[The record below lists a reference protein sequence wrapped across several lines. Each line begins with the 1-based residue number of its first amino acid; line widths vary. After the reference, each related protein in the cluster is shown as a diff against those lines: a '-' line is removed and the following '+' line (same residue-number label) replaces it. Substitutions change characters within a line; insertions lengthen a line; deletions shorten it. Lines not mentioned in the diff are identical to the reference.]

1 MVPEHILLIDIDAL
15 RPDVFHRALEAD
27 RLPNIGR
34 LLGGQALGRA
44 LAVPTV
50 ASAPS
55 ITFCSQA
62 SLFTG
67 AHPNEHGILG
77 NQFFD
82 RFGTHHKGLPSYI
95 AFDVGDTLEID
106 DGVRVFTSGLASRY
120 LQRPTFYETMA
131 AEGRRSVVAGNMYAK
146 GADVW
151 LKPSLIKLA
160 RFTKGGKHFG
170 ISSATY
176 DRDVLDKLLKHI
188 SRHPLPDIMTMY
200 FLGIDHDSHNYGP
213 GAQFNYLVNHIDPMI
228 GELWDA
234 IRARSSSDRILVALF
249 SDHGQIGVIKDQQ
262 HALRFGFR
270 FKEQITSIFK
280 ELGLNAY
287 RYPGQDRY
295 CEAVMAL
302 NGGLGDVYLQ
312 NRRTGAWKDAP
323 RFEHDLL
330 PVAQAFW
337 EAHQH
342 GRYTT
347 HLQGALAGILVRNVE
362 RDGWQARYQA
372 LTPSGALIPLADWF
386 AMQPPEL
393 YLDPVYR
400 LNNRA
405 GRYASDIVIIS
416 NYADGYYF
424 GSQSAG
430 THGGLHPQDSRATL
444 VYGWPDA
451 SPAEWQAAKEA
462 ITNAIQARCQ
472 AEGGRLPCTAD
483 MLTGLQAVWEPAKER
498 QSRKGEVRERI
509 KARRSMVNGQW
520 SMVNC

>member
-1 MVPEHILLIDIDAL
+1 MVPEHILLIDIDGL
-15 RPDVFHRALEAD
+15 RPDVLHRALHAN

-34 LLGGQALGRA
+34 LLGGQELGRGLA
-44 LAVPTV
+44 LPMA

-67 AHPNEHGILG
+67 AHPNEHGIPA

-82 RFGTHHKGLPSYI
+82 RFGTHNKGVPSYV

-106 DGVRVFTSGLASRY
+106 HGVRVFTSGLASRY

-146 GADVW
+146 GANVW
-151 LKPSLIKLA
+151 LKPSLLKLA
-160 RFTKGGKHFG
+160 RFTKGGKRFG
-170 ISSATY
+170 ISSAAY

-200 FLGIDHDSHNYGP
+200 FLGIDHDSHKYGP
-213 GAQFNYLVNHIDPMI
+213 GAQFKYLVNHIDPMI

-249 SDHGQIGVIKDQQ
+249 SDHGQIEVKDDKA

-280 ELGLNAY
+280 GLGLKANT
-287 RYPGQDRY
+287 YPGQARH

-302 NGGLGDVYLQ
+302 NGGLGDVYVQ
-312 NRRTGAWKDAP
+312 NRSTGAWKDAP
-323 RFEHDLL
+323 RFEPDLL

-337 EAHQH
+337 EAHQE

-362 RDGWQARYQA
+362 RDGWQAPYQA
-372 LTPSGALIPLADWF
+372 LTPNGALIPLADWF
-386 AMQPPEL
+386 AMQPPDL
-393 YLDPVYR
+393 YLDPVHR

-405 GRYASDIVIIS
+405 GRYASDIAIIS

-424 GSQSAG
+424 GTQSAG
-430 THGGLHPQDSRATL
+430 THGGLHPEESHATL

-451 SPAEWQAAKEA
+451 SIAEWQAAKEA
-462 ITNAIQARCQ
+462 ITSAIQARCQ

-483 MLTGLQAVWEPAKER
+483 MLTGLQAVCAPAKER
-498 QSRKGEVRERI
+498 QWRKREVRGRI
-509 KARRSMVNGQW
+509 RPGVLLKA
-520 SMVNC
+520 